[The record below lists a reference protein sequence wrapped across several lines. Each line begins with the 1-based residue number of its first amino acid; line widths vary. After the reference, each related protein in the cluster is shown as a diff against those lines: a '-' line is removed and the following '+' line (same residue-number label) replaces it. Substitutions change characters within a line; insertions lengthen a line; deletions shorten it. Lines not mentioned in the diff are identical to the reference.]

1 MDNSIH
7 IYKRINTRL
16 NGLVTNHM
24 VRYALHIA
32 SIVDTGKYY
41 VELAKLND
49 CIHIDCPENVNG
61 DVVLAIIKNNELCTI
76 MLAKSWKR
84 NYYSDGKYVTL

>member
-1 MDNSIH
+1 MDNSEH
-7 IYKRINTRL
+7 IYNRLNKRL

-24 VRYALHIA
+24 VKRALHIA
-32 SIVDTGKYY
+32 SIIGTGKYY
-41 VELAKLND
+41 IELAKLND
-49 CIHIDCPENVNG
+49 CIHLPEDVNG
-61 DVVLAIIKNNELCTI
+61 DVILAIIKDNELCTI